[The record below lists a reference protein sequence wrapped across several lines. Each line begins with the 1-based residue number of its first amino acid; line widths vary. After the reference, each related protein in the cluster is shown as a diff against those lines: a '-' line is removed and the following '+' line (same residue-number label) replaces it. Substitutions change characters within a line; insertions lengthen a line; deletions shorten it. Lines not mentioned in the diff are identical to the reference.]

1 MIDVLAALRAELLQ
15 TEFFSAGLAAQDVVV
30 SSAFFTGEKYG
41 FGLLLAFSHR
51 FTPGSGEPEKRL
63 RLEVN
68 CLSFLTKLRQ
78 KGVIIRLLLADDVRH
93 STLCLVWVLYLTSIF
108 HQGGAE
114 N

>member
-1 MIDVLAALRAELLQ
+1 MIDVLTALRAELLQ
-15 TEFFSAGLAAQDVVV
+15 TELFSAGLAAQDVVV

-63 RLEVN
+63 RLDVN

-78 KGVIIRLLLADDVRH
+78 KGVMIRLLTAADVRQ
-93 STLCLVWVLYLTSIF
+93 STLYLVWVLYPTSIF

>member
-15 TEFFSAGLAAQDVVV
+15 TELFSAGLAAQDVVV

-63 RLEVN
+63 RLDVN
-68 CLSFLTKLRQ
+68 CLSFLTNRQ
-78 KGVIIRLLLADDVRH
+78 LQWKKIMSSNH
-93 STLCLVWVLYLTSIF
+93 Y
-108 HQGGAE
+108 
-114 N
+114 